1 MGNQNRL
8 YIILLIVGVFLG
20 AATVLLLP
28 KLKGDKALK
37 ADSLTIETV
46 SRGKVISALKTTGVV
61 QSESEILLV
70 CPTRSSIKTIFKDPG
85 SRVEKGELI
94 LQLDDRNTNDE
105 IDRLTAQLEMKRISL
120 EKNNLGAE
128 SIRLDLAN
136 NKEAK
141 ENRLNSLKA
150 TLLQQQKLL
159 TTGETSSESIERIK
173 HEIELSEQNIQNI
186 SEKNDLRLK
195 QLAADKKG
203 LEIQVKAQE
212 KIVKGKQ
219 ELLKQLKITAPSSG
233 IILDVGANE
242 GERVDVERI
251 LVRMSDLSVFKVVG
265 EKSQEFGERIKTGNP
280 AIVKIDDVEIQGHV
294 GNTYQMDE
302 NSKIEFDIHLI
313 EKSHP
318 KLKVNQIVEIQI
330 INKKVENVLR
340 IKKSSNFDDN
350 KNQTLF
356 VVTDNEA
363 VKTAVALGTIG
374 DDFCEIVSGLKEGD
388 KIITSGIPDEEL
400 DRIRIRN

>member
-28 KLKGDKALK
+28 KLKGDRALK

-46 SRGKVISALKTTGVV
+46 SRGEVVSSLKTTGVV

-94 LQLDDRNTNDE
+94 LQLDDRNTNEE

-120 EKNNLGAE
+120 EKNNLAAQ

-159 TTGETSSESIERIK
+159 PTGETSSESIERIK

-186 SEKNDLRLK
+186 SEKNELRLK

-265 EKSQEFGERIKTGNP
+265 EKGQEFGERIKTGNP

-340 IKKSSNFDDN
+340 IKKPSNFNDS

-374 DDFCEIVSGLKEGD
+374 DDFCEIVSGLQEGD